1 MIAITPVVLLI
12 MPVRLHVLERM
23 VRVSHTQTGAHLT
36 LTICNV
42 GDGIWLSG
50 TPHQGCGVRLLHRW
64 SPNRSPFMRF
74 AVPIMAFISRSVNS
88 VRISCCPGMGQTL
101 SGWGSGSSITQLLMD
116 MWICRACV
124 HADVV
129 RHMIGEVLMGV
140 ISACG
145 MRMLALSF
153 VIGKV
158 SLISI
163 NIIFGSM
170 VVFIVHVFI
179 GETNQFLVR
188 LRSAVA
194 TSLVVSGYILLVH
207 LRSAA
212 PTSPAVPGWIL
223 IST

>member
-74 AVPIMAFISRSVNS
+74 AVPIMAFISRSVNR

-124 HADVV
+124 HVDVV

-145 MRMLALSF
+145 MGTLALSL
-153 VIGKV
+153 VIGKG
-158 SLISI
+158 SIISSGI
-163 NIIFGSM
+163 WIVPFGPTSERGGDVACGTWM
-170 VVFIVHVFI
+170 DPHKQMRRFE
-179 GETNQFLVR
+179 GRQPGDQESGVR
-188 LRSAVA
+188 LRA
-194 TSLVVSGYILLVH
+194 GEN
-207 LRSAA
+207 RSCCACRDC
-212 PTSPAVPGWIL
+212 SW
-223 IST
+223 